1 MKKILSVMLA
11 IMMLFSV
18 MSIGVSA
25 VSFNGKEIAG
35 NQAVVIL
42 YFGNGYSESSLFV
55 YNTSSGK
62 FEYTSNV
69 TGSYYYLPGNGTSCD
84 NMTAGQSVYLPRV
97 ISNDATKVCDG
108 WQLMGGEVINGQ
120 TVFPVNTHFKL
131 PEDCGGKIYEF
142 QAIYG
147 TAAPEEDTMGTILN
161 VLMKVFGTIVG
172 ILFLDGNSGA
182 GVELMQG
189 VLGGLLG

>member
-11 IMMLFSV
+11 IMMLFSTMV
-18 MSIGVSA
+18 LGTSALNIG
-25 VSFNGKEIAG
+25 GKELAG

-55 YNTSSGK
+55 YDSSSNS
-62 FEYTSNV
+62 FNLTSNV
-69 TGSYYYLPGNGTSCD
+69 TGTYYYLPGNGTSCND
-84 NMTAGQSVYLPRV
+84 MKAGDRVYLPRV

-108 WQLMGGEVINGQ
+108 WELLEGTINGQ
-120 TVFPVNTHFKL
+120 EKFVVGDFIKL
-131 PEDCGGKIYEF
+131 PDDCGGKVYEF

-147 TAAPEEDTMGTILN
+147 NTVPEEDTMATVLA

-172 ILFLDGNSGA
+172 ILFLDGNSAA